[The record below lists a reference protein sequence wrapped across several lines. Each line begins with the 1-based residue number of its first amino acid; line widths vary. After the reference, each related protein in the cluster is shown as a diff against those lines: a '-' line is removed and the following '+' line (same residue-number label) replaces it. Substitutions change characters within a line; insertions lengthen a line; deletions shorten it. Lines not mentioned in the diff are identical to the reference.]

1 MNKTILP
8 ILIIISC
15 IPCALAAT
23 ATITLDSV
31 IDTPDRTIVHDGW
44 TYETTDIGIYKI
56 DQSINVSVNVT
67 GIKSSYIALID
78 KDKKP
83 VWSHIIYYTE
93 GHETLTVPA
102 NTAKTPGTYALTIL
116 YQGQILAVKQVVMP
130 KYDLSISSRARI
142 ESGET
147 LHVVVDINRDG
158 VPVTVNETVKVVL
171 SQGSTSFEGVATS
184 IGTGKYEA
192 SIKIP
197 VIASGSFSLYCAVT
211 TDRIILGCPEIIG
224 AASYGTVDVVP
235 SEAAPPA
242 STPAATV
249 QPPWKVYGLFA
260 AVLLLV
266 TAYLVKRKRHER

>member
-1 MNKTILP
+1 MNKLIFP

-15 IPCALAAT
+15 IPCALAST

-31 IDTPDRTIVHDGW
+31 IDTPDRTIVHDGG
-44 TYETTDIGIYKI
+44 TYEITDIGIYRM
-56 DQSINVSVNVT
+56 DQNINVSVNVS
-67 GIKSSYIALID
+67 GIRSFQISLID

-83 VWSHIIYYTE
+83 VWSQIIYYTE
-93 GHETLTVPA
+93 SYETLIVPD

-116 YQGQILAVKQVVMP
+116 YQGQVLAVKPVVMSV
-130 KYDLSISSRARI
+130 YDLSVSSASRV
-142 ESGET
+142 EPGKT

-158 VPVTVNETVKVVL
+158 IPVNVNDTVKVVL
-171 SQGSTSFEGVATS
+171 SQGSTLFEGVATPT
-184 IGTGKYEA
+184 GTGKYEA

-211 TDRIILGCPEIIG
+211 TDRVILGYPEIIG

-235 SEAAPPA
+235 SEAALPA
-242 STPAATV
+242 STSAATV